1 MKLKKMIVSAALLLT
16 MTTTGLTAHSQY
28 VITGEQLKEIRYL
41 KTQSNADS
49 LRIVSLNKISD
60 LLRSELTLE
69 REEEAIINDIH
80 KKEIKV
86 YKTKIRNRN
95 IIIIS
100 VSLLDMYLAN
110 LLLQK

>member
-1 MKLKKMIVSAALLLT
+1 M
-16 MTTTGLTAHSQY
+16 
-28 VITGEQLKEIRYL
+28 KEIRYL